1 MARHGH
7 LVDATNDPREP
18 HVTPLLLTAGL
29 FGLACSATGLML
41 LRAINAQDRLL
52 ARVGAVQAAAG
63 LSRPVRLAVAAG
75 PLRLVAA
82 VGAGL
87 ARSGLLSDKTVAELE
102 LTLAAAGFRGGN
114 GLGLFVGSK
123 LLMLAGLPALV
134 WFGLTAL
141 GVSDLVHTGATAIAG
156 IVGLLGPDYAV
167 KSMRARFLKRLDRG
181 LPDALDMMVICS
193 EAGLGLEPA
202 INRVAA
208 EIGHA
213 HPAVAEELQ
222 QTASELRILSDR
234 RIALQNMGTRTGLE
248 SLKRLGVTLVQTM
261 QYGTPLSQAL
271 RALSTEMR
279 TEMLTR
285 FEARAARLP
294 VLLTVPMIVFIL
306 PTVFAVVGGPAII
319 KVIASLRH

>member
-1 MARHGH
+1 MN
-7 LVDATNDPREP
+7 V
-18 HVTPLLLTAGL
+18 LLLIAGL
-29 FGLACSATGLML
+29 FGLACSAGALVL
-41 LRAINAQDRLL
+41 LRLIKVQDRLATRL
-52 ARVGAVQAAAG
+52 TAVQAVAG
-63 LSRPVRLAVAAG
+63 ISRPARAAANVG

-82 VGAGL
+82 VGARL

-102 LTLAAAGFRGGN
+102 LTLAAAGFRGSN
-114 GLGLFVGSK
+114 GIP
-123 LLMLAGLPALV
+123 LLT
-134 WFGLTAL
+134 WFGLAVL
-141 GVSDLVHTGATAIAG
+141 GVSEMVHTGATAISA
-156 IVGLLGPDYAV
+156 ILGLLGPDYMV
-167 KSMRARFLKRLDRG
+167 KSRRARFLKRLDRG

-202 INRVAA
+202 INRVAI
-208 EIGHA
+208 EIAYA

-222 QTASELRILSDR
+222 QVASELRILSDR
-234 RIALQNMGTRTGLE
+234 RTALNNMGARTGLE
-248 SLKRLGVTLVQTM
+248 SLKRLGATLVQTM

-271 RALSTEMR
+271 RTLSTEMR
-279 TEMLTR
+279 SEMLNQ